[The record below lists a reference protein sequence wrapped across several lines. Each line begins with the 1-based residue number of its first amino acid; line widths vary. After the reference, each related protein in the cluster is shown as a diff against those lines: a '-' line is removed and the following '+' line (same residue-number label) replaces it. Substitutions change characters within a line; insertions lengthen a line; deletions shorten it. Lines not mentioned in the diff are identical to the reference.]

1 MLTLLGK
8 TILVGWEPSGAV
20 LAVVQKLGGAF
31 LWSAPSPPW
40 GRASLGLA
48 SRRAPALPLAL
59 TRTLTRTL
67 TPTNLSVKTESVRSG
82 FHPTPHPHPT
92 PTPTPNQVPLQAR
105 GYTAVGGYVILL
117 QLQGGA
123 IYNPG

>member
-59 TRTLTRTL
+59 TRTLT
-67 TPTNLSVKTESVRSG
+67 PTLSVPLTNPEL
-82 FHPTPHPHPT
+82 
-92 PTPTPNQVPLQAR
+92 VPLQA
-105 GYTAVGGYVILL
+105 
-117 QLQGGA
+117 
-123 IYNPG
+123 